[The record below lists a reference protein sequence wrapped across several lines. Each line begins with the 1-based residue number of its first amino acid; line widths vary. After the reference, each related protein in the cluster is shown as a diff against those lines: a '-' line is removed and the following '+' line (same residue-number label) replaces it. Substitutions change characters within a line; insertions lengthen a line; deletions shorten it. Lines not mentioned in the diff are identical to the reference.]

1 MVPSAVAIS
10 SYPGD
15 VPISTLPTVL
25 EVGVIDVIVLNKPN
39 DETVLPEVGPAI
51 VSVLLSPSVSVPAIV
66 KVFSLSLPVD
76 VMETLVPEDEAK
88 AGMVPTSISPE
99 SPSTFTSVT
108 AVSYTHLRAHETKAN
123 LVCRLLL
130 EKKK

>member
-25 EVGVIDVIVLNKPN
+25 EVGVIDVIVLNKPK
-39 DETVLPEVGPAI
+39 DETVLPEVGPVI
-51 VSVLLSPSVSVPAIV
+51 VSVLLNPSVSVPTMV
-66 KVFSLSLPVD
+66 KVFSLSFPVD
-76 VMETLVPEDEAK
+76 VIETLVPEDAAK

-99 SPSTFTSVT
+99 SPSTFSSVT
-108 AVSYTHLRAHETKAN
+108 VLNTLFAVLSVL
-123 LVCRLLL
+123 
-130 EKKK
+130 